1 MSLAFKGSY
10 RFDEFE
16 FNPSERLF
24 LRNGTPLLVSP
35 KALEILACL
44 VSHPGRVVT
53 KDELLKTVWPDSFVE
68 ESNLTQHI
76 SLLRKALGDKSN
88 CIVTVSGL
96 GYRFTGHVQA
106 LAPAEAAPKMQ
117 PADMLVH
124 QVRERTRMVIEE
136 SSPAALPVKTARL
149 SIRSWPYAVVAAGVL
164 VLAIGVGWRRLQ
176 PARSAQFL
184 KVVVAD
190 FMNTTGDATFDRTL
204 RRALEI
210 DLAQSPFLDV
220 MSERE
225 AVNTLQL
232 MGQPGDAALTGNV
245 ARESC
250 VRSNRQV
257 LLAGS
262 IASVGHA
269 YLLTLEAT
277 DCNSGKVLA
286 SAKRQAAAK
295 EKVLDALDA
304 VAERIRRGLGE
315 SATSL
320 ESYQV
325 PILQATTASLEA
337 LKAYSLGNFL
347 SAQGKEELETLPFYQ
362 RAVELDPH
370 FAMAYGV
377 MAVDYYNLHEYN
389 RAAEYFKK
397 AFDLSDGVSEREKLV
412 IQAHY
417 YSESQK
423 DLEQGI
429 KTYKLWA
436 ATYPH
441 EWVPWV
447 DLANDLTQL
456 GQYAAAIPAGQ
467 WALELEPN
475 GRVNYIVLARA
486 LRRANRFAEAKA
498 VAQQAVQRGKDSPSL
513 HAILFE
519 IAFAEH
525 DQGTLSREIEW
536 TENRE
541 SDWYFLDDRASA
553 AAAIGKYAQAEKLFH
568 HSSET
573 AERQSLPEA
582 ADGIVLDQATMELEF
597 GLPDASRATLRRIH
611 DPDSDSSDLVILRA
625 KLGDPSSAE
634 HFLAEHSN
642 PTHDTLMTYRY
653 VPLVRA
659 TLAMEHQKPLDAIAA
674 LEPATHFELTDY
686 TVPTLRAA
694 AYLCANRPEMAAVE
708 YQKILANQGVD
719 PTSPLYP
726 LAYLGL
732 ARADALENH
741 KAESREEYEKLFAF
755 WKDADADVPVLKQAR
770 WEYSRLR

>member
-1 MSLAFKGSY
+1 MPLPFKGLY

-16 FNPSERLF
+16 INPSERIF
-24 LRNGTPLLVSP
+24 LRHGTPLFVSP
-35 KALEILACL
+35 KALEILAYL
-44 VSHPGRVVT
+44 AGHPGRVVT
-53 KDELLKTVWPDSFVE
+53 KDELLKAVWPDSFVE

-76 SLLRKALGDKSN
+76 SMLRKALGDKSH

-96 GYRFTGHVQA
+96 GYRFTAQVLAIGPTHSTPEPQSADVLVQ
-106 LAPAEAAPKMQ
+106 
-117 PADMLVH
+117 
-124 QVRERTRMVIEE
+124 QVRERTHVVIEE
-136 SSPAALPVKTARL
+136 SSPAALPAKTARL
-149 SIRSWPYAVVAAGVL
+149 SIRAWPYAVVAAGVL
-164 VLAIGVGWRRLQ
+164 GLAIWAGWKWLRPVRPPESQKIVVG
-176 PARSAQFL
+176 
-184 KVVVAD
+184 D
-190 FMNTTGDATFDRTL
+190 FINTTGDATFDRTL

-225 AVNTLQL
+225 AVSTLQL
-232 MGQPGDAALTGNV
+232 MGQPRDAALSGNV
-245 ARESC
+245 ARELC

-257 LLAGS
+257 LLSGS

-304 VAERIRRGLGE
+304 VADRMRRGLGE

-320 ESYQV
+320 ERYQV
-325 PILQATTASLEA
+325 PILQATTPSLEA
-337 LKAYSLGNFL
+337 LKSYSLGNYL
-347 SAQGKEELETLPFYQ
+347 DAQGKGETETLPFYQ
-362 RAVELDPH
+362 RAAELDPH

-397 AFDLSDGVSEREKLV
+397 AFDLSDGVSTREKLV

-447 DLANDLTQL
+447 DLANDWTQL

-467 WALELEPN
+467 RALELEPN
-475 GRVNYIVLARA
+475 RGVNYIVLARA
-486 LRRANRFAEAKA
+486 LRRANRFPEAKA

-525 DQGTLSREIEW
+525 DQGALSREIEW

-553 AAAIGKYAQAEKLFH
+553 AAAIGKYAEAEKLYH

-582 ADGIVLDQATMELEF
+582 ADGIALDQATMKLEF

-611 DPDSDSSDLVILRA
+611 NPDSDSSDLVILRA

-674 LEPATHFELTDY
+674 LEPATHSELTDY
-686 TVPTLRAA
+686 SVPTLRAA
-694 AYLCANRPEMAAVE
+694 AYLRANRPEMAAVE

-726 LAYLGL
+726 LAYVGL
-732 ARADALENH
+732 ARCHALQNRA
-741 KAESREEYEKLFAF
+741 AESREEYQKFFAF
-755 WKDADADVPVLKQAR
+755 WKDADADIPILKQAR
-770 WEYSRLR
+770 LEYSRLR